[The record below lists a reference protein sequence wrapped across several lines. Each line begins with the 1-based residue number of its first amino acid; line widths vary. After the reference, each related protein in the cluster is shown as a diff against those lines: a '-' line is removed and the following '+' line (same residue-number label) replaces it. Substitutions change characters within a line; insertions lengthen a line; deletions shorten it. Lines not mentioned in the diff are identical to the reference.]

1 VTSESVADL
10 VDLERYPVHELQSAA
25 GRGLVEQC
33 REDMARSGAA
43 RLDGFVRS
51 EAVAQ
56 LASVASGLVSLG
68 FANDDVH
75 TVYFED
81 VDESLPADDPRR
93 MLVRSAQKAVAMDL
107 LPADFG
113 VRRLYAWDGLT
124 HFVAAAL
131 GKDSLFRSED
141 PLDGCNVTVYEDGDE
156 LGWHFDRSEFSVTL
170 MIQPAE
176 RGGVFE
182 YVPTTRS
189 ADDER
194 FGVVGAILAGERK
207 DVIELPSLPG
217 TLAFFRGRY
226 SLHRVTPVEGNR
238 PRLNSVLTY
247 ASEPGHRLN
256 PLTAQLFYGRDP
268 SAQ

>member
-1 VTSESVADL
+1 MTSHSVADL
-10 VDLERYPVHELQSAA
+10 VDLDRYPIHELERGA
-25 GRGLVEQC
+25 GRNLVEQC
-33 REDMARSGAA
+33 REDLARSGAT
-43 RLDGFVRS
+43 RLDGFVRR

-56 LASVASGLVSLG
+56 LASVASGLVPLG

-81 VDESLPADDPRR
+81 VDGSLPADDPRR

-107 LPADFG
+107 LPESFA

-124 HFVAAAL
+124 TFVAAAL
-131 GKDSLFRSED
+131 GKDRLYRSED
-141 PLDGCNVTVYEDGDE
+141 LLDGCNVTVYEEGDE

-170 MIQPAE
+170 MSQPAE
-176 RGGVFE
+176 QGGVFE
-182 YVPTTRS
+182 YVPTVRS

-194 FGVVGAILAGERK
+194 FAAVGAVLTGERSS
-207 DVIELPSLPG
+207 VLELSSKPG
-217 TLAFFRGRY
+217 TLAIFRGRY
-226 SLHRVTPVEGNR
+226 SLHRVTPVEGTR

-256 PLTAQLFYGRDP
+256 PLTAKLFYGRDP
-268 SAQ
+268 AAA